1 MGNAANFTYVDSQL
15 NWESLVDYFVLNS
28 YVVNQDWLNW
38 NTSWWRGMD
47 PLGDKKKWRY
57 ALWDMDATFGH
68 YINYTGIPDP
78 SANADPCNAEN
89 LPNPGG
95 QGHTDILEKLIA
107 ENKCNECHIRRVGG
121 DGNSIYKPTGRIN
134 NAGALRGMVEY
145 CNTEL
150 NLGFF
155 PEDTNAVAAVLN
167 LKHYKFR

>member
-1 MGNAANFTYVDSQL
+1 MKTFLIAIFLMWIGLLQAEQHPLFKGADL
-15 NWESLVDYFVLNS
+15 
-28 YVVNQDWLNW
+28 
-38 NTSWWRGMD
+38 
-47 PLGDKKKWRY
+47 PLG
-57 ALWDMDATFGH
+57 
-68 YINYTGIPDP
+68 
-78 SANADPCNAEN
+78 
-89 LPNPGG
+89 
-95 QGHTDILEKLIA
+95 EKLIA

-121 DGNSIYKPTGRIN
+121 DGNSIYKPSGRIN